1 MKHINLWN
9 MLAAVIIAFVLGIS
23 CHPVYASEIDWEAQA
38 KAEWIIEHGDNQV
51 TLTEEA
57 ERYLMKQTMII
68 QEFYDAQ
75 KEKLHNE
82 N

>member
-57 ERYLMKQTMII
+57 ERYLRKQTMII
-68 QEFYDAQ
+68 QEFYDARR
-75 KEKLHNE
+75 KDSKN
-82 N
+82 

>member
-9 MLAAVIIAFVLGIS
+9 LLAVFILAFILGVS
-23 CHPVYASEIDWEAQA
+23 CHPANASEIDWEAQA

-57 ERYLMKQTMII
+57 EQYLMKQTMII
-68 QEFYDAQ
+68 QEFYDSRR
-75 KEKLHNE
+75 KDSKN
-82 N
+82 

>member
-1 MKHINLWN
+1 MKINLWN
-9 MLAAVIIAFVLGIS
+9 LIGAFLIALILGVS
-23 CHPVYASEIDWEAQA
+23 CHPAYTSEIDWEAQA

>member
-9 MLAAVIIAFVLGIS
+9 LLAVFILAFILGVS
-23 CHPVYASEIDWEAQA
+23 CHPAYASEIDWEAQA
-38 KAEWIIEHGDNQV
+38 KAEWIIEHGENQV

-57 ERYLMKQTMII
+57 EQYLRKQTMII
-68 QEFYDAQ
+68 QEFYDAK
-75 KEKLHNE
+75 KEKLHSE

>member
-9 MLAAVIIAFVLGIS
+9 LLAVFILAFILGVS
-23 CHPVYASEIDWEAQA
+23 CHPANASEIDWEAQA
-38 KAEWIIEHGDNQV
+38 KAEWIIEHGENQV

-57 ERYLMKQTMII
+57 EQYLRKQTMII
-68 QEFYDAQ
+68 QEFYDA
-75 KEKLHNE
+75 KREKLHNT